1 MCSLSD
7 EGRCK
12 SNRKKEA
19 RCVAST
25 CSILHNTFDRHHHL
39 HALFHFEPYL
49 PTEYSQLSWKK
60 EFPGMTLAKNK
71 HGRDD

>member
-1 MCSLSD
+1 MQVEQKERSSL
-7 EGRCK
+7 C
-12 SNRKKEA
+12 
-19 RCVAST
+19 CVHLH
-25 CSILHNTFDRHHHL
+25 SILHNTFDRHHHL